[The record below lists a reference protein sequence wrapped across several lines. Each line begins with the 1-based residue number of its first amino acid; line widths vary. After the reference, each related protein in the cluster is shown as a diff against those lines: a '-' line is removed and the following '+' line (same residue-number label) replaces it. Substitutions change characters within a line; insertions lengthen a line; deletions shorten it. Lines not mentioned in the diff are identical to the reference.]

1 MFVQKSREETNK
13 HKIRAFWGEGYNY
26 TTNVKKSLY
35 GAYTWRRNAFESEV
49 QKMRLKDIY
58 KVGDVLLRAKKHYDY
73 REQKEEVEI
82 TEMTVSKVGAKYVY
96 VEIPC
101 KNYQSYTAK
110 TEIYINR
117 SGVSVLRDEYRAYYF
132 KSRNDFSDYQEYEK
146 LMNWFEHTAR
156 SHCRLYSFEQLRA
169 VKEILESDK
178 SEVQK

>member
-1 MFVQKSREETNK
+1 
-13 HKIRAFWGEGYNY
+13 
-26 TTNVKKSLY
+26 
-35 GAYTWRRNAFESEV
+35 
-49 QKMRLKDIY
+49 MRLKDIY

-82 TEMTVSKVGAKYVY
+82 TEVTVSKVGAKYVY
-96 VEIPC
+96 IEIPC

-110 TEIYINR
+110 TEIYINC
-117 SGVSVLRDEYRAYYF
+117 SGISVLRDSDYEKYRAYYF

-146 LMNWFEHTAR
+146 LMNWFEHTAK

-169 VKEILESDK
+169 VKEILEPDK